1 MDRTDYRILNIL
13 QLDCRATLKCIGDQ
27 VGLTAPAV
35 LERVHKMEKKGI
47 ISNFK
52 ISVNRDKLDFNISGF
67 IFVASTAKNYSKF
80 CDFCRNHP
88 SIIQHHHTVGV
99 YNALLRFSV
108 HNARE
113 LDELLTAIKNY
124 GDSRTSVE
132 LKTYFDSKDIPLPEK

>member
-13 QLDCRATLKCIGDQ
+13 QVDCRATLKCIGDQ

-35 LERVHKMEKKGI
+35 LERVHKMEKNGI
-47 ISNFK
+47 ILNYK

-67 IFVASTAKNYSKF
+67 IFVAATAKNYSKF
-80 CDFCRNHP
+80 CDFCREHP

-108 HNARE
+108 HNAKE
-113 LDELLTAIKNY
+113 LDELLAAIKNY

-132 LKTYFDSKDIPLPEK
+132 LNTYFYSKDIPLPEK